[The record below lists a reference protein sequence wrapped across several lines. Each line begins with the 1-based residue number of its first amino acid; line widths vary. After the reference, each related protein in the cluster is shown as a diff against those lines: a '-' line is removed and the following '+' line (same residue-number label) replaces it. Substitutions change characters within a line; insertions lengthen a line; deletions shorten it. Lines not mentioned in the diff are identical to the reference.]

1 MATGKA
7 PTKTEVL
14 NSIADETGLSKKEV
28 QSVLDSLGGLIEK
41 NIAKKGPGVFAI
53 PGLMKV
59 KRVDKPAKPARKGV
73 PNPFKPGELMDVK
86 AKPASS
92 VVKIQPLKALKD
104 MV

>member
-1 MATGKA
+1 MAKKA

-14 NSIADETGLSKKEV
+14 SSIADATGLAKKDVQAVLTSLAGLIGENISKK
-28 QSVLDSLGGLIEK
+28 GC
-41 NIAKKGPGVFAI
+41 GVFTV

-59 KRVDKPAKPARKGV
+59 KRVDKPARKAQSGV
-73 PNPFKPGELMDVK
+73 PNPFRPGELMDVA

-92 VVKIQPLKALKD
+92 TVKVLALKALKD